1 LGIVFFSFLR
11 KKKGAFGQKPNSFDD
26 VHAMENVQSAV
37 WSGTSIKKWV
47 AGVMLVTSC
56 TGLLYMLQIY
66 RDNTRYSYYRTHED
80 FHSLPRSYV
89 GAWEF
94 LDKPDEKRTV
104 AMARGWKAESHE
116 WFFYPLLGRHLQN
129 DIVYISAKDKGET
142 PTRIDRGLLRGENF
156 SIWIDN
162 LKRKKVDYLLVV
174 EPWPIELTWM
184 YEYPNDFQLV
194 FSEKQFKVFKYREE
208 KT

>member
-1 LGIVFFSFLR
+1 
-11 KKKGAFGQKPNSFDD
+11 
-26 VHAMENVQSAV
+26 
-37 WSGTSIKKWV
+37 
-47 AGVMLVTSC
+47 
-56 TGLLYMLQIY
+56 
-66 RDNTRYSYYRTHED
+66 
-80 FHSLPRSYV
+80 V

-104 AMARGWKAESHE
+104 AMARGWKVESHE

-142 PTRIDRGLLRGENF
+142 PTRLDRGLLRGENF
-156 SIWIDN
+156 SLWIDN
-162 LKRKKVDYLLVV
+162 LKRKKVDYLLAV

-194 FSEKQFKVFKYREE
+194 FSEKQFKVFKYRD
-208 KT
+208 KTL